1 MSEPCNV
8 WTGLRG
14 EIGNG
19 TGITAGAAGTAE
31 ATEAEGA
38 AGAAG
43 AAGGGGGSST
53 GAKGLLSDG
62 VATGFKWLLW

>member
-19 TGITAGAAGTAE
+19 TGKTAGAA

-43 AAGGGGGSST
+43 AAGGGGGGGGSFT
-53 GAKGLLSDG
+53 GGKGWLSDG

>member
-19 TGITAGAAGTAE
+19 TGITAAAAGSAK

-43 AAGGGGGSST
+43 GGGGGGSST
-53 GAKGLLSDG
+53 GAKGWLSDG